1 MIRLFLID
9 DHPIVREGLRAF
21 LELSE
26 DLEVVAEVGGLDE
39 ARALLENATENVFAD
54 LFILDIQL
62 GDDIADQNGL
72 KLIPDIKAKQP
83 DAKIIILSSFV
94 DEDFVREAMRL
105 GVQGFLSKHAGP
117 VVLRDAIY
125 AAMRGELP
133 LDDKAVKILAEQK
146 IDLLASVSKR
156 ERDVM
161 HLVAQ
166 GLSNKA
172 IAKKLTISEKTVKAH
187 LTNIFSKLGLKDR
200 LQLALYAKERHL

>member
-9 DHPIVREGLRAF
+9 DHPIVREGLKAF
-21 LELSE
+21 LELAD
-26 DLEVVAEVGGLDE
+26 DLEVVAEVGSLEE
-39 ARALLENATENVFAD
+39 ARASLKTHNAD
-54 LFILDIQL
+54 LFLLDIQL
-62 GDDIADQNGL
+62 GDDISEQNGL
-72 KLIPDIKAKQP
+72 KLIPDIKELQPLAKV
-83 DAKIIILSSFV
+83 IVLSSFV

-105 GVQGFLSKHAGP
+105 SVQGFLSKHAGP

-146 IDLLASVSKR
+146 IDLLDSISKR

-161 HLVAQ
+161 RLVAQ
-166 GLSNKA
+166 GLTNKA
-172 IAKKLTISEKTVKAH
+172 IAKELTISEKTVKAH

-200 LQLALYAKERHL
+200 LQLALYVKERHL

>member
-1 MIRLFLID
+1 MTKLFLID

-26 DLEVVAEVGGLDE
+26 DLEVVAEAGSMEE
-39 ARALLENATENVFAD
+39 ARALLPLHTAD
-54 LFILDIQL
+54 LFLLDIQL
-62 GDDIADQNGL
+62 GEDLKQQNGL
-72 KLIPDIKAKQP
+72 KLIPEIKETQP
-83 DAKIIILSSFV
+83 NAKIIILSSFI
-94 DEDFVREAMRL
+94 DEDFVRDAMRL

-117 VVLRDAIY
+117 TALRDAIY

-133 LDDKAVKILAEQK
+133 LDDKAVKVLAEQQ
-146 IDLLASVSKR
+146 IDLLASISKR
-156 ERDVM
+156 ERQVIG
-161 HLVAQ
+161 LVAE

-172 IAKKLTISEKTVKAH
+172 IAKDLNITEKTVKAH